1 MTEAE
6 SLRART
12 EFVVELSRRLHAY
25 GTASQRLEAAVGKVA
40 KRLGL
45 TCEIWANP
53 TGILISFGGALGDA
67 GGPENTRVLRMAP
80 GDIDL
85 AKMCATDA
93 IAESVITGAMD
104 ARDGR
109 TALRALDKPTT
120 TKQAALAVLC
130 FGLTSGSVAV
140 LLKSGWP
147 EVITAALIGWL
158 VGLIYQASASSSRL
172 SEALDALAA
181 FTATFIAF
189 AVTHYI
195 TPLALDSVV
204 IASIIVLL
212 PGLSLTI
219 AVSELSSQ
227 QLVAGTSRFAGA
239 IATLLKLTFGAVA
252 ALQIGRALGWHTAES
267 VSPPLPEPFV
277 WLALLVA
284 AYAFAVLFRARLRDY
299 PLVMGAAILS
309 FVVTRY
315 SGATFGTEAGVFFS
329 GVAIAAAGNLYARL
343 FNRPG
348 ALIRVPGIIL
358 LVPGSTGFRSL
369 SFVFER
375 DVYLGLDAGVTVITV
390 LITLVAGLMIGNLLI
405 APRRNL

>member
-25 GTASQRLEAAVGKVA
+25 GTTSQRLEAAVGKVA
-40 KRLGL
+40 HRLGL

-53 TGILISFGGALGDA
+53 TGIIISFGGALGDV
-67 GGPENTRVLRMAP
+67 GGPENTRVLRMSP

-85 AKMCATDA
+85 ARLCETDA

-104 ARDGR
+104 AREGR
-109 TALRALDKPTT
+109 AALKALDRPSTSL
-120 TKQAALAVLC
+120 QSALTVFC

-147 EVITAALIGWL
+147 ELITAAAIGWL
-158 VGLIYQASASSSRL
+158 VGLMYQASATSPRL
-172 SEALDALAA
+172 GEALDALAA

-189 AVTHYI
+189 AVSHFI

-239 IATLLKLTFGAVA
+239 VATLLKLAFGAVA
-252 ALQIGRALGWHTAES
+252 ALQIGRALGWQTAES
-267 VSPPLPEPFV
+267 MSTPLPEAYV
-277 WLALLVA
+277 WAALVVA
-284 AYAFAVLFRARLRDY
+284 AYAFAVLFRAGLRDY
-299 PLVMGAAILS
+299 PLVMGAAMLS

-315 SGATFGTEAGVFFS
+315 SGATFGAEAGVFFS
-329 GVAIAAAGNLYARL
+329 GLAIAAAGNLYARVS
-343 FNRPG
+343 NRPG

-405 APRRNL
+405 SPRRNL